1 MIALLLAGAVAAAN
15 PPSEGAAPSVP
26 PAAASGPAAAPAAP
40 PPPSPTID
48 SLLRPGADQTTDA
61 EEEPGAPA
69 SGPPAGQGP
78 VPYSQ
83 IDGKAYEI
91 AIRNAAAEG
100 RSMAGALDGGWTLA
114 GADGQRLYRFQF
126 VGHGG
131 LEPADGA
138 WRDLNGGA
146 RLAGSG
152 VIDQVAFAGDRLML
166 RFYESGPADEVVVT
180 VKPAGNAPWTG
191 ELRRH
196 GATEPVTF
204 RKD

>member
-1 MIALLLAGAVAAAN
+1 MISLLLAGAVAAAD
-15 PPSEGAAPSVP
+15 PPPEGATPSVP
-26 PAAASGPAAAPAAP
+26 PAAASAPAALPAAP

-48 SLLRPGADQTTDA
+48 SLLRPSADQTTDA

-69 SGPPAGQGP
+69 SAPAAQGP

-83 IDGKAYEI
+83 LDGKAYEI

-131 LEPADGA
+131 LEAADGA

-166 RFYESGPADEVVVT
+166 RFYEADPADEVLVT
-180 VKPAGNAPWTG
+180 VKPAGNAPWPG

-196 GATEPVTF
+196 GAAVPVTF
-204 RKD
+204 KKD

>member
-1 MIALLLAGAVAAAN
+1 MISLLLAGAVAATDPSPGAS
-15 PPSEGAAPSVP
+15 PPSPPP
-26 PAAASGPAAAPAAP
+26 PAATAPVVTPATPSPPSIESLLKPGPDQTTEEPDAAP
-40 PPPSPTID
+40 PP
-48 SLLRPGADQTTDA
+48 A
-61 EEEPGAPA
+61 
-69 SGPPAGQGP
+69 QGP
-78 VPYSQ
+78 IPYSQ
-83 IDGKAYEI
+83 VDGKAYED

-114 GADGQRLYRFQF
+114 GTDGQRLYRFQF

-131 LEPADGA
+131 LEQADGA

-152 VIDQVAFAGDRLML
+152 FIDQVTFAGDRLML

-180 VKPAGNAPWTG
+180 VKSAGAAPWTG

-196 GATEPVTF
+196 GAAVPVTF
-204 RKD
+204 KKD